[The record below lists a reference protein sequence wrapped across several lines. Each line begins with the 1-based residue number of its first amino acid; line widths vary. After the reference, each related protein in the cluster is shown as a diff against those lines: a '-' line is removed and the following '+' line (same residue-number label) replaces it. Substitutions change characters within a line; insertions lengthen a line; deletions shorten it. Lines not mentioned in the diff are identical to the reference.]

1 MNDHIS
7 RAKLFDRL
15 ATITAE
21 DANDMKAK
29 IYAVI
34 QSMETE
40 PEQEPEWIPCSR
52 QLPETG
58 IPVLIFVDEELRLP
72 WEEKRTIEF
81 GKIDPEEGWM
91 WLDESA
97 NDYWAPI
104 NAKWVLAWQPL
115 PEKYKKKETEPDCG
129 WR

>member
-40 PEQEPEWIPCSR
+40 PEEESEWIPCSR

-58 IPVLIFVDEELRLP
+58 VPVLIFIDEDFKKD
-72 WEEKRTIEF
+72 WEEDRTIEF
-81 GKIDPEEGWM
+81 GRIDKFEGWQ
-91 WLDESA
+91 WLEQSGL
-97 NDYWAPI
+97 DYWEQIHPD
-104 NAKWVLAWQPL
+104 WVFAWRPL
-115 PEKYKKKETEPDCG
+115 PEKFKKKEPAPDCG